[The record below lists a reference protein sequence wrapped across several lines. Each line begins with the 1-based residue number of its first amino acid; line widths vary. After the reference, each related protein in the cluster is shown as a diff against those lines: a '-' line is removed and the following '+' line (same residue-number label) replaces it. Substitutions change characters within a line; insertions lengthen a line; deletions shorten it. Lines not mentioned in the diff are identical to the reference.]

1 MQKFY
6 IKHSESQTII
16 VAVEAHS
23 EEEALERFEEWRLNS
38 EQVLD
43 TISSSD
49 NIECDSKIISN
60 AWFGERDILTDAAY
74 QKL

>member
-1 MQKFY
+1 MKIYPIEYTEIQRAYFG
-6 IKHSESQTII
+6 
-16 VAVEAHS
+16 VEASS
-23 EEEALERFEEWRLNS
+23 EKEALERFEEWRLNS